1 VLVLLSGLIKVSLQ
15 RYAVSLL
22 AILLT
27 KHFYFQDTAMKTTR
41 RQFIIY
47 SAAGLATLPLAQ
59 QANAQAMLGEA
70 EPQAVGLGYKALATA
85 VDKAKFP
92 KYADGQVC
100 SNCQLY
106 VSKSPEAGTCAIF
119 PGKLVAGPGWCN
131 AWVKKA

>member
-1 VLVLLSGLIKVSLQ
+1 
-15 RYAVSLL
+15 
-22 AILLT
+22 
-27 KHFYFQDTAMKTTR
+27 MKTTR

-47 SAAGLATLPLAQ
+47 SAAVATLPLAQ
-59 QANAQAMLGEA
+59 QANAQSMLGEA
-70 EPQAVGLGYKALATA
+70 EPQAVGLGYKAVATQ

-92 KYADGQVC
+92 KYVDGQVC
-100 SNCQLY
+100 TNCQLY

>member
-1 VLVLLSGLIKVSLQ
+1 
-15 RYAVSLL
+15 
-22 AILLT
+22 
-27 KHFYFQDTAMKTTR
+27 MKTTR

-70 EPQAVGLGYKALATA
+70 EPQAVGLGYKAVATQ

-92 KYADGQVC
+92 KYVDGQVC
-100 SNCQLY
+100 TNCQLY
-106 VSKSPEAGTCAIF
+106 VSKSPEAGTCAIL